1 MCSHTTI
8 LNFRDVF
15 HKWSDQVQAR
25 FFSYVFRKRFSG
37 QQDYKKRCATNFQKC
52 NKSYETTVQWN
63 YPLALMHA
71 YHLYNGRTTSRRT
84 VQYSTVRES
93 IFCFD
98 DFPHEVTSHVHSMS
112 SCTQTV
118 ITISLASCPLL
129 FQRPVHSHV
138 HPRPVPPPRPL

>member
-1 MCSHTTI
+1 
-8 LNFRDVF
+8 
-15 HKWSDQVQAR
+15 
-25 FFSYVFRKRFSG
+25 
-37 QQDYKKRCATNFQKC
+37 
-52 NKSYETTVQWN
+52 
-63 YPLALMHA
+63 MHA

-138 HPRPVPPPRPL
+138 HPRPVPPPVPSSVVADNGKFVACFMLICICCFIWMWPS